1 MNIVTLYENSDFAM
15 RKALDRYFSQLT
27 GNGGVRV
34 WNLEQVL
41 PGEDAENILRKKLAQ
56 ADLILLLA
64 SQDFWA
70 SPSCYAQALSA
81 LSICERNPEKKL
93 IPILLRPN
101 SIEDT
106 PFGAF
111 PQLPAPDVCISQYA
125 DPEQGYW
132 DTYQGLKKI
141 IDPGHRY
148 KKRPGGAVLRALV
161 PVLAILLLWSLL
173 ALLLPVVYPQEGLR
187 IAAEPL
193 PGDADTAIYY
203 PVYRMG
209 NAPQENVVLTFLME
223 ASDLAFTDGAKPIW
237 ASLEKEGN
245 KDWANTQTSLMQD
258 DAEQPDTT
266 YYRQCI
272 RADFT
277 PNDAGA
283 YRYVVEFDKPV
294 SAKKLASLRE
304 NLFCGH
310 SSCGWSES
318 NCSGVSGFS
327 PFHYFYFSEVRVCF
341 FILAGLFTSLLLS
354 AIIKTRKISSNATG
368 NHQR

>member
-15 RKALDRYFSQLT
+15 RKALDRYLSQLA
-27 GNGGVRV
+27 GNGGGQV

-41 PGEDAENILRKKLAQ
+41 PGEDTEAVLREKLTQ
-56 ADLILLLA
+56 ADLILLLV

-70 SPSCYAQALSA
+70 SPSCYAQALAA
-81 LSICERNPEKKL
+81 LAVCEHNPEKKL
-93 IPILLRPN
+93 IPVLLRPN

-106 PFGAF
+106 PFAAF
-111 PQLPAPDVCISQYA
+111 PALPATGVCISRYT

-132 DTYQGLKKI
+132 DTYQDLKKI
-141 IDPGHRY
+141 INPGHKY
-148 KKRPGGAVLRALV
+148 QKRPRIAVLKSLI
-161 PVLAILLLWSLL
+161 PVWAILLLWSLL
-173 ALLLPVVYPQEGLR
+173 ALLLPVIHPQEGLR

-193 PGDADTAIYY
+193 PADADTAIYY
-203 PVYRMG
+203 HVYRMD

-223 ASDLAFTDGAKPIW
+223 TSDLAFTDGAKPIW
-237 ASLEKEGN
+237 ASLKKEGN
-245 KDWANTQTSLMQD
+245 MDWEHTQTSLMQD
-258 DAEQPDTT
+258 DTEQPDAT

-272 RADFT
+272 EANFN

-294 SAKKLASLRE
+294 DAQKLASLRE
-304 NLFCGH
+304 KLFCGH

-318 NCSGVSGFS
+318 NCSGVSAFS
-327 PFHYFYFSEVRVCF
+327 RLHYFYFSEVRVGLF
-341 FILAGLFTSLLLS
+341 LLAGLFISLMLTTIL
-354 AIIKTRKISSNATG
+354 KTRKMSSYATG

>member
-15 RKALDRYFSQLT
+15 RKSLDRYLSQLA

-34 WNLEQVL
+34 WNVEQVL
-41 PGEDAENILRKKLAQ
+41 PGEDTETVLREKLAQ

-70 SPSCYAQALSA
+70 SPSCYAQARAA
-81 LSICERNPEKKL
+81 LAICERNPAIKL
-93 IPILLRPN
+93 IPVLLRPN

-106 PFGAF
+106 PFDAF
-111 PQLPAPDVCISQYA
+111 PQLPAPGVCISQYT

-141 IDPGHRY
+141 VDPGYQY
-148 KKRPGGAVLRALV
+148 KKRPRVAALRAFV
-161 PVLAILLLWSLL
+161 PASAILLLWSLL
-173 ALLLPVVYPQEGLR
+173 ALLLPVIHPQEGLR

-193 PGDADTAIYY
+193 PGNADTAIYY
-203 PVYRMG
+203 HVYRMD

-223 ASDLAFTDGAKPIW
+223 ASDLAFTDGAKPFW

-245 KDWANTQTSLMQD
+245 KGWANTQTSLMQD
-258 DAEQPDTT
+258 DTEQPDTT

-277 PNDAGA
+277 QNDAGA

-294 SAKKLASLRE
+294 SAQKLASLRE
-304 NLFCGH
+304 KLFCGH

-318 NCSGVSGFS
+318 NCSGASGFS
-327 PFHYFYFSEVRVCF
+327 RFHYFYFSEVRVCF
-341 FILAGLFTSLLLS
+341 FILAGLFTSLLLT
-354 AIIKTRKISSNATG
+354 AIIKTRKMSSYATG